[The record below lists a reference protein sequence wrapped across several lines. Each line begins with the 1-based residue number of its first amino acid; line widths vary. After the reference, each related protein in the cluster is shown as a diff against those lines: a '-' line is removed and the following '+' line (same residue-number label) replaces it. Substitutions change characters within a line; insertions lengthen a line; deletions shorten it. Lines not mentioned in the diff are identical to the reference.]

1 MIKKNSRYN
10 TLINEINLLEN
21 KFKGFTNEEL
31 KETSLKFQKHY
42 KVQKNLSS
50 ILIESFAITRETAN
64 RSLGLRPYDVQL
76 FGGLVLNEGKI
87 VEIGTGEGKTLVAT
101 LPAVLNAFTNKGVH
115 IVTVNDY
122 LANRDKLTMSQL
134 YTSLNL
140 STGLIQNEM
149 LLSNKRLNYRKK
161 ITYVTNSELGFDYLR
176 DNMASTEE
184 NLMLSEFNFVIIDE
198 VDSILIDE
206 ARTPLILSGPIE
218 TPINKYLLAAEVAK
232 FMKLGVH
239 FNVEEKSKNIILLEK
254 GILLAEQILLTS
266 DLYNKKEPWISF
278 ILNAIKANTLF
289 FNNINYMTKNNE
301 ILIIDEFS
309 GRVMPNRRWSDG
321 LHQAIEVKENLPIRK
336 NSEILASITYQ
347 NFFKLYPKLSGMTGT
362 AKTADVEFLE
372 IYNLEVIEIPRAI
385 KSKRLDLPDEFY
397 KNELFKWF
405 AISEECLKVY
415 KTSQPILIGTTTV
428 NKSEIFSQFL
438 KYSKLPHQILNAKP
452 ENVRKESKIIA
463 QAGKK
468 YAITIAT
475 NMAGRGTDIILG
487 GNVLFKV
494 HKLFYDLIL
503 LLKNYKNLKRIH
515 SRLSLYSD
523 LNKISIKIILKSFEK
538 LSENEAFLQKSNK
551 ELLELIQ
558 NFRKDFT
565 KNRSTTEYIN
575 ELENI
580 FLLLFNFLKIKQ
592 KQDNFDIRQL
602 GGLYIIGTERHESV
616 RIDNQLRGRCARQ
629 GDPGITKFFLSVEDT
644 LVRLFGGEQ
653 LFDQLTN
660 NKVLLKNLFSKTFD
674 VAQQNIENQYY
685 ESRKFLFEYDQVLNG
700 QRKIIYKQ
708 RKDILMNNTSKF
720 YIIQYIE
727 QFINDVIQESQITDI
742 NILKTT
748 FSNIIGKDILLSN
761 HLSTD
766 IRLYKDSNT
775 FKSLITEISYQ
786 FWITYCLEISEFDIF
801 ELGLFSELERI
812 IILKSID
819 INWKLHL
826 QLMAELLDGITWRS
840 YGQYNPLFEYKDEAY
855 KIFTKTLKSIR
866 QTTLY
871 EILKLKIE

>member
-1 MIKKNSRYN
+1 
-10 TLINEINLLEN
+10 LINEINLLEN
-21 KFKGFTNEEL
+21 KFKEFTNEEL

-42 KVQKNLSS
+42 KAQGNLSN

-64 RSLGLRPYDVQL
+64 RNIGLRPYDVQL
-76 FGGLVLNEGKI
+76 FGGLILNEGKI

-101 LPAVLNAFTNKGVH
+101 LPAILNAFTNKGVH

-149 LLSNKRLNYRKK
+149 LLSNKQLNYKK
-161 ITYVTNSELGFDYLR
+161 MITYVTNSELGFDYLR
-176 DNMASTEE
+176 DNMASCVE
-184 NLMLSEFNFVIIDE
+184 NLMLSKFNFAIIDE

-206 ARTPLILSGPIE
+206 ARTPLILSGPAE
-218 TPINKYLLAAEVAK
+218 TWITKYLLAAEVAK
-232 FMKLGVH
+232 FMKLGIH
-239 FNVEEKSKNIILLEK
+239 FNVEEKSKTIILLEK
-254 GILLAEQILLTS
+254 GILLGEQILLTS
-266 DLYNKKEPWISF
+266 DLYNKKEPWMSF
-278 ILNAIKANTLF
+278 ILNAIKVNTLF
-289 FNNINYMTKNNE
+289 FNNINYMIKNNE
-301 ILIIDEFS
+301 IVIIDEFS

-321 LHQAIEVKENLPIRK
+321 LHQAIEVKENLPVRA

-362 AKTADVEFLE
+362 AKTASVEFRE
-372 IYNLEVIEIPRAI
+372 IYKLEVIEIPRAI

-397 KNELFKWF
+397 KNELLKWF
-405 AISEECLKVY
+405 AISEECLKVH

-428 NKSEIFSQFL
+428 NKSEIFSQYL
-438 KYSKLPHQILNAKP
+438 KYLKLPHQILNAKP

-487 GNVLFKV
+487 GNILFNV
-494 HKLFYDLIL
+494 QKLFYDLVL
-503 LLKNYKNLKRIH
+503 LLKNYKNLKIIN
-515 SRLSLYSD
+515 SRLSIYPT
-523 LNKISIKIILKSFEK
+523 LNKMSIKIILSSFEK
-538 LSENEAFLQKSNK
+538 LFKNSAFLEKSTK
-551 ELLELIQ
+551 ELLKLIQ
-558 NFRKDFT
+558 TFRKGFI
-565 KNRSTTEYIN
+565 KNTSKIEYIN
-575 ELENI
+575 ELENV
-580 FLLLFNFLKIKQ
+580 FLLLFNFFEIEQ

-602 GGLYIIGTERHESV
+602 GGLYIIGSERHESV

-653 LFDQLTN
+653 LFNQLTN
-660 NKVLLKNLFSKTFD
+660 NEVLLKNLFSKTFNI
-674 VAQQNIENQYY
+674 AQQNIENQYY
-685 ESRKFLFEYDQVLNG
+685 ESRKFLFEYDEVLNG
-700 QRKIIYKQ
+700 QRKIVYKQ
-708 RKDILMNNTSKF
+708 RKDILMNNASKF
-720 YIIQYIE
+720 YIIQYME
-727 QFINDVIQESQITDI
+727 QFIIDIIQELQITDVK
-742 NILKTT
+742 ILKIV
-748 FSNIIGKDILLSN
+748 FSNIIGKDILLPN
-761 HLSTD
+761 YLSD
-766 IRLYKDSNT
+766 DNFLFKNENT

-786 FWITYCLEISEFDIF
+786 FWITYCLKISEFDIF
-801 ELGLFSELERI
+801 EIGLFSELERN

-826 QLMAELLDGITWRS
+826 QLMSELLDGITWRS

-871 EILKLKIE
+871 EIFKLKIE